1 MPLTSPRFAGD
12 QVLEQCLKGTNR
24 LTKGSQ
30 GPSVQR
36 VQQALL
42 DANLQLQR
50 FAVDGKFGPLT
61 ADAVIKFQ
69 KSKRLRLIDGI
80 VGRETMGALD
90 AAFPGGGKS
99 TPLPPGIHWGVDTAA
114 PADFPITANGTQ
126 TTLFD
131 LVTQK
136 LGMPE
141 FWGRYLHKGV
151 STNTAALTTK
161 EVQFIKDR
169 SDGKCRILLIANIAG
184 PRFSAIN
191 AKATGAEDAK
201 VALNKCGSG
210 ALNVPAGV
218 FIYADIEPN
227 FVCKAGWFEGWWE
240 VMEKAGRGRGG
251 VYASPRELG
260 FSRPYKTALKN
271 TLEPFSKSLNPD
283 PQHFF
288 IDDPRRA
295 RLIWSQRPV
304 PFFKRDID
312 PENFKP
318 NAYTPTEPDF
328 IQGMTVLW
336 QYGGDCRLIPGNS
349 NSRIDMDFA
358 NDQGLRSMW
367 DLTRS

>member
-12 QVLEQCLKGTNR
+12 PVLEQCLKGTNR
-24 LTKGSQ
+24 LTKGSS
-30 GPSVQR
+30 GPPVQK
-36 VQQALL
+36 VQQALQ
-42 DANLQLQR
+42 DAKLQIAR
-50 FAVDGKFGPLT
+50 FPVDGKFGPIT
-61 ADAVIKFQ
+61 AEAVIKFQ
-69 KSKRLRLIDGI
+69 KSKQLRLIDGI

-90 AAFPGGGKS
+90 AAFPGAGTK
-99 TPLPPGIHWGVDTAA
+99 TPLPAGIHWGVDTAA
-114 PADFPITANGTQ
+114 PASFPLKVNGVE

-141 FWGRYLHKGV
+141 FWGRYLHK
-151 STNTAALTTK
+151 STKAAVLDRD
-161 EVQFIKDR
+161 EVQFIKER
-169 SDGKCRILLIANIAG
+169 SGGKCRILLIANIAG
-184 PRFSAIN
+184 ARFSAIN
-191 AKATGAEDAK
+191 AKATGADDARA
-201 VALNKCGSG
+201 ALDKCGSG

-218 FIYADIEPN
+218 FIYADIEPD

-240 VMEKAGRGRGG
+240 AMEKAGRGRGG

-260 FSRPYKTALKN
+260 FSRPYKTALTN
-271 TLEPFSKSLNPD
+271 TLDPFSKSLNPN

-312 PENFKP
+312 PNNFKP
-318 NAYTPTEPDF
+318 NAYSPTEPDF
-328 IQGMTVLW
+328 LQGMTVLW
-336 QYGGDCRLIPGNS
+336 QYGGDCKLIPGNK

-367 DLTRS
+367 DLTRT